1 MMRPATG
8 IPEINWQSVREEFP
22 ALEGRV
28 FLNTATYGQLPR
40 RATEAVAEHFRK
52 RDETACS
59 DFLSW
64 FDDMDLLRAAIARWI
79 GAEADDIA
87 FITSASNGLSTV
99 LSGIDWREGDEMLT
113 LTDEFP
119 NQLYAA
125 ESQHGVRGVVRP
137 WSEFEAAISERTRL
151 VLLSTVNYRTGL
163 RPNLEGIIPL
173 LRDRG
178 ILVYLDGTQ
187 SSGALRF
194 DCGATQPDFFA
205 VDAYK
210 WMISPNGAGFL
221 YVRPETRERL
231 QPNVIGW
238 RTDRE
243 WRNVESLHQGA
254 PRFSTSAEKY
264 EGGMLAFPSL
274 MAMAASMTLFEEL
287 GSAAIENR
295 VLQLANRLRAGM
307 IALGAEEFPSQP
319 ATLPSQILL
328 FQLNGIDSSGLAAK
342 LETKRIH
349 VSARREY
356 LRISAHF
363 YNDENDI
370 DALVDAIRREVS

>member
-1 MMRPATG
+1 
-8 IPEINWQSVREEFP
+8 
-22 ALEGRV
+22 
-28 FLNTATYGQLPR
+28 
-40 RATEAVAEHFRK
+40 
-52 RDETACS
+52 
-59 DFLSW
+59 
-64 FDDMDLLRAAIARWI
+64 MDLLRAAIARWI
-79 GAEADDIA
+79 GAAADDIA

-99 LSGIDWREGDEMLT
+99 LSGIDWREGDEILT

-125 ESQHGVRGVVRP
+125 ESQYGVRGIVCP
-137 WSEFEAAISERTRL
+137 WSEFEAGISERTRL

-163 RPNLEGIIPL
+163 RPDLSTIVPA
-173 LRDRG
+173 LRRRG

-187 SSGALRF
+187 SLGALRF
-194 DCGATQPDFFA
+194 DCDAIQPDFFA

-221 YVRPETRERL
+221 YVRPDVRERL
-231 QPNVIGW
+231 RPNVIGW
-238 RTDRE
+238 RSDRE

-254 PRFSTSAEKY
+254 PRFSGSAEKY

-287 GSAAIENR
+287 GSAAIERR
-295 VLQLANRLRAGM
+295 VLGLAERLRVRMA
-307 IALGAEEFPSQP
+307 ALGVEKFRSQP
-319 ATLPSQILL
+319 RTLPSQILL
-328 FQLNGIDSSGLAAK
+328 FKMNGIDSSLLAKK
-342 LETKRIH
+342 LEAKRIH

-363 YNDENDI
+363 YNDESDI
-370 DALVDAIRREVS
+370 DALCDALR

>member
-1 MMRPATG
+1 IDWRA
-8 IPEINWQSVREEFP
+8 VRNEFP
-22 ALEGRV
+22 ALRNRV

-40 RATEAVAEHFRK
+40 RAAEAVAEHFRK
-52 RDETACS
+52 RDKTACS

-64 FDDMDLLRAAIARWI
+64 FDDMDRLRIAIARWI
-79 GAEADDIA
+79 GAAADDIA

-99 LSGIDWREGDEMLT
+99 LSGIDWCEGDELLT

-125 ESQHGVRGVVRP
+125 ESQYGVRSVVRP
-137 WSEFEAAISERTRL
+137 WPEFEAAISERTRL

-163 RPNLEGIIPL
+163 RPDLSAIIPS
-173 LRDRG
+173 LRKRG

-187 SSGALRF
+187 SLGALRF
-194 DCGATQPDFFA
+194 DCGAVQPDFLV

-221 YVRPETRERL
+221 YVRPEIREWLR
-231 QPNVIGW
+231 PNIIGW
-238 RTDRE
+238 RSDRK

-254 PRFSTSAEKY
+254 PRFSDTAEKY

-274 MAMAASMTLFEEL
+274 MAMAASLTLFEEL
-287 GSAAIENR
+287 GSAVIEQR
-295 VLQLANRLRAGM
+295 VLQLAGRLRERM
-307 IALGAEEFPSQP
+307 SALGADEFPSQP
-319 ATLPSQILL
+319 RTLPSQILL
-328 FQLNGIDSSGLAAK
+328 FKVKEIDSSRLAKK
-342 LETKRIH
+342 LEEKHIH

-356 LRISAHF
+356 LRISPHF
-363 YNDENDI
+363 YNSEEDI
-370 DALVDAIRREVS
+370 GTLFDVLRSA

>member
-1 MMRPATG
+1 MNSPDRVNSKIDWRA
-8 IPEINWQSVREEFP
+8 IRNEFP
-22 ALEGRV
+22 ALKGRV

-64 FDDMDLLRAAIARWI
+64 FDDMDRLRAALARWI
-79 GAEADDIA
+79 GAAADDIA
-87 FITSASNGLSTV
+87 FITSASQGLSTV
-99 LSGIDWREGDEMLT
+99 LSGIDWRQGDEILT

-125 ESQHGVRGVVRP
+125 ESQYGVRGVVRP
-137 WSEFEAAISERTRL
+137 WPEFEAAISERTRL

-163 RPNLEGIIPL
+163 RPDLSTIIPS
-173 LRDRG
+173 LRNRG

-187 SSGALRF
+187 SLGALQF
-194 DCGATQPDFFA
+194 DCQSLQPDFFA

-221 YVRPETRERL
+221 YVRPEIRARL
-231 QPNVIGW
+231 RPNIIGW
-238 RTDRE
+238 RSDRE

-254 PRFSTSAEKY
+254 PRLSASAEKY

-274 MAMAASMTLFEEL
+274 MAMAASLTLFEEL
-287 GSAAIENR
+287 GSAVIEQR
-295 VLQLANRLRAGM
+295 VLQLASALRERM
-307 IALGAEEFPSQP
+307 SALGAEEFPSQP
-319 ATLPSQILL
+319 QTLPSQILL
-328 FQLNGIDSSGLAAK
+328 FKMNGIESSALAKK
-342 LETKRIH
+342 LDANRIH
-349 VSARREY
+349 VSARHEY

-363 YNDENDI
+363 YNDEEDI
-370 DALVDAIRREVS
+370 DALFDALRSA

>member
-1 MMRPATG
+1 MNSPDCVSSK
-8 IPEINWQSVREEFP
+8 INWQSVRKEFP

-64 FDDMDLLRAAIARWI
+64 FDEMDLLRAAIARWI
-79 GAEADDIA
+79 GAAAGDIA
-87 FITSASNGLSTV
+87 FITSASHGLSTV
-99 LSGIDWREGDEMLT
+99 LSGIDWREGDEILT

-125 ESQHGVRGVVRP
+125 KSQFGVRGVIRP
-137 WSEFEAAISERTRL
+137 WNQFEAAISERTRL
-151 VLLSTVNYRTGL
+151 VLLSTVNYCTGL
-163 RPNLEGIIPL
+163 RPDLAAIVSV
-173 LRDRG
+173 LRERG

-187 SSGALRF
+187 SLGALRF
-194 DCGATQPDFFA
+194 DCSTIEPDFFA

-221 YVRPETRERL
+221 YVRPEVRERL
-231 QPNVIGW
+231 RTNVIGW
-238 RTDRE
+238 RSDRE

-254 PRFSTSAEKY
+254 PRFSESAEKY

-274 MAMAASMTLFEEL
+274 MGMAASLTLFEEL
-287 GSAAIENR
+287 GSAVIEQR
-295 VLQLANRLRAGM
+295 VLQLAERLRERM
-307 IALGAEEFPSQP
+307 TALDAEEFPSQP

-328 FQLNGIDSSGLAAK
+328 FKVNGLDSSLLTKK
-342 LETKRIH
+342 LESNRIH

-356 LRISAHF
+356 LRISPHI
-363 YNDENDI
+363 YNDESDI
-370 DALVDAIRREVS
+370 DAFVDALRSA

>member
-1 MMRPATG
+1 MTRV
-8 IPEINWQSVREEFP
+8 NWRSVRDEFP
-22 ALEGRV
+22 ALKDRV

-40 RATEAVAEHFRK
+40 RATEAVKEHFRR

-64 FDDMDLLRAAIARWI
+64 FDEMDLLRAAIARWI
-79 GAEADDIA
+79 GATADDIA
-87 FITSASNGLSTV
+87 FVPSASHGLSTV
-99 LSGIDWREGDEMLT
+99 LSGIDWREGDEIVT

-119 NQLYAA
+119 NQLYAVG
-125 ESQHGVRGVVRP
+125 SQYGVRGVVRT
-137 WSEFEAAISERTRL
+137 WSEFEAAISDRTRL

-163 RPNLEGIIPL
+163 RPDVARMVPS

-187 SSGALRF
+187 SVGALQF
-194 DCGATQPDFFA
+194 DCNAIQPDFLA

-221 YVRPETRERL
+221 YVRPEVREWLR
-231 QPNVIGW
+231 PNVIGW
-238 RTDRE
+238 RSDRE

-254 PRFSTSAEKY
+254 PRFSQRAEKY
-264 EGGMLAFPSL
+264 EGGMLPFPSL
-274 MAMAASMTLFEEL
+274 VAMAASMALFEEL
-287 GSAAIENR
+287 GSAIVEQR
-295 VLQLANRLRAGM
+295 VLELAADLRRGM
-307 IALGAEEFPSQP
+307 AALGAEEFPSQP
-319 ATLPSQILL
+319 QTLPSQILL
-328 FQLNGIDSSGLAAK
+328 FKMNGIDSSVLAKK
-342 LETKRIH
+342 LESNRIQ

-363 YNDENDI
+363 YNNEDDI
-370 DALVDAIRREVS
+370 EALLGALRSA

>member
-1 MMRPATG
+1 MNSPNGVSSKIDWRA
-8 IPEINWQSVREEFP
+8 VRHEFP

-52 RDETACS
+52 RNETACS

-64 FDDMDLLRAAIARWI
+64 FDDMDRLRVDVARWI
-79 GAEADDIA
+79 GAAADDIA
-87 FITSASNGLSTV
+87 FITAASHGLSTV
-99 LSGIDWREGDEMLT
+99 LSGIDWREGDEILT

-125 ESQHGVRGVVRP
+125 ESQYGVRGVVRP
-137 WSEFEAAISERTRL
+137 WPEFEAAISDRTRL
-151 VLLSTVNYRTGL
+151 ALLSTVNYRTGL
-163 RPNLEGIIPL
+163 RPDLSLIIPS
-173 LRDRG
+173 LRERG

-187 SSGALRF
+187 SMGALQY
-194 DCGATQPDFFA
+194 DCQSLQPDFLA

-221 YVRPETRERL
+221 YVRPEIREWLR
-231 QPNVIGW
+231 PNIIGW
-238 RTDRE
+238 RSDRE

-254 PRFSTSAEKY
+254 PRFSDSAEKY

-274 MAMAASMTLFEEL
+274 MAMAASLTLFEEL
-287 GSAAIENR
+287 GSAVIEQR
-295 VLQLANRLRAGM
+295 VLQLAGRLRERM
-307 IALGAEEFPSQP
+307 SALGADEFPSQP
-319 ATLPSQILL
+319 RTLPSQILL
-328 FQLNGIDSSGLAAK
+328 FKVKEIDSSKLAK
-342 LETKRIH
+342 RLEEKHIH

-363 YNDENDI
+363 YNSEEDI
-370 DALVDAIRREVS
+370 DALFDTLCSE